1 MNEWKT
7 VRLGD
12 VFDLQM
18 GKTPDRK
25 NLDFFS
31 TTDNKWISIAD
42 ISKADKYIFE
52 TKEFISDEAVKKSGI
67 KQIPANTVIMSFK
80 LSIGKTA
87 ITKGPMYSNEAIMAF
102 LPNGK
107 YEVDNDFLYHLFS
120 NKDWSEGSNK
130 AVKGITLNKAS
141 LLEVKILLPPLTIQK
156 QIAKTMDK
164 CTEIIS
170 KNKRMLENYDT
181 LIKSRFIE
189 MFGDPVQNPMGWETK
204 SLESVADI
212 VSGITKGR
220 KTKEKE
226 LFEVPYMA
234 VSNVKAGYIDWTN
247 VKTIEATK
255 TEIATYQLK
264 INDVLMAEGGDPDKV
279 GRGALLTTVPKN
291 CIHQNH
297 VFRVRLNQLSSIYF
311 SQYLQHEKSKRYFF
325 SCAKQTT
332 GIASINMTQLKEL
345 PVLIPSEKKQNDF
358 AAFVHQID
366 K

>member
-1 MNEWKT
+1 MSNIDFKK
-7 VRLGD
+7 LGD
-12 VFDLQM
+12 YVKIRTGKLDANASSEDGSYPFFTCSIEPLKISSYSYDCECCLVAGNGDLNVKYYNGKFDAYQRTYIIESLNKEKLDVM
-18 GKTPDRK
+18 YLYFFLSSYIEVLRK
-25 NLDFFS
+25 Q
-31 TTDNKWISIAD
+31 SIGGV
-42 ISKADKYIFE
+42 IKYIKLGNL
-52 TKEFISDEAVKKSGI
+52 TDAL
-67 KQIPANTVIMSFK
+67 IPI
-80 LSIGKTA
+80 
-87 ITKGPMYSNEAIMAF
+87 
-102 LPNGK
+102 
-107 YEVDNDFLYHLFS
+107 
-120 NKDWSEGSNK
+120 
-130 AVKGITLNKAS
+130 
-141 LLEVKILLPPLTIQK
+141 PPLGKQKEICRNLIQSQK
-156 QIAKTMDK
+156 VLTTNQKLL
-164 CTEIIS
+164 S
-170 KNKRMLENYDT
+170 KYDI

-189 MFGDPVQNPMGWETK
+189 MFGDTVSNPMGWETK

-297 VFRVRLNQLSSIYF
+297 VFRVRLNQLSPIYF

-358 AAFVHQID
+358 AAFVQQID
-366 K
+366 KSKFEIANSLKRLYNKWMLS